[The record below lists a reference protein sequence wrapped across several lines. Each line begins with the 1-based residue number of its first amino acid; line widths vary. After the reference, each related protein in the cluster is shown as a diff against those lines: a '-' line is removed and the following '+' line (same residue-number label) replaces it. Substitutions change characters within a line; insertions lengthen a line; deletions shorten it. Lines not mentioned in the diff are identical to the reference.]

1 MFYALCHAL
10 DAQIFSFPCVD
21 VWVYMFTCLI
31 SCLWLCFML
40 LYLCLDLHVCTHVL
54 CSYTYVY
61 AFTCLYAWICVLPS
75 FYAYIHT
82 LGCTFTCLHAYLHGY
97 MHRSVYLHA
106 QINAFYMLYAI
117 SHMLACFMPC
127 LCAQAQTFFVMPCAI
142 IALLFHLSYFLVF
155 WPNGSDPIQT
165 LWSLSSSMYHGPYQ
179 KGLDHSYLHV
189 YACLLLCFMLVL
201 ASLVL
206 GFAMFGAL
214 RELNLVW
221 LHSMPMRLCSD
232 VTIWEAS
239 PDAKLL
245 HAYPSF
251 FPLHAM
257 LCLPCLFVPP
267 VGFLCIFTCLL
278 TCSCISLAC
287 QCVVHTSTQ

>member
-10 DAQIFSFPCVD
+10 DAQIFSFPYTD
-21 VWVYMFTCLI
+21 VWVYMLTCLI
-31 SCLWLCFML
+31 LCLWLCLTQIYMFVSMF
-40 LYLCLDLHVCTHVL
+40 
-54 CSYTYVY
+54 Y
-61 AFTCLYAWICVLPS
+61 APMPKSMSVTCLYAWVCVLPCL
-75 FYAYIHT
+75 YAYIHM
-82 LGCTFTCLHAYLHGY
+82 LRCTFTCLHAYLHGY
-97 MHRSVYLHA
+97 MRRSVYLHA

-206 GFAMFGAL
+206 GFTMFGAF

-221 LHSMPMRLCSD
+221 LHPMPMRLCSD

-239 PDAKLL
+239 PNAGLLRAQPSLFHSTRCYAYHACLCHPLAFYASL
-245 HAYPSF
+245 HAC
-251 FPLHAM
+251 LH
-257 LCLPCLFVPP
+257 
-267 VGFLCIFTCLL
+267 
-278 TCSCISLAC
+278 
-287 QCVVHTSTQ
+287 VHA